1 MNVVLDTNI
10 IVSAALSPIGNPAK
24 IIAMIP
30 GEEIQVYYGVGILS
44 EYRDVLSRPRL
55 KIPAELQKRII
66 EAIVNAGIFFEPTAS
81 AIPLPDETD
90 RIFYDTAKEIGAI
103 LITGNIKHYPAEN
116 FIMTPSQFL
125 SRHEINA
132 PGT

>member
-10 IVSAALSPIGNPAK
+10 IVSAVLSPDGNPAK
-24 IIAMIP
+24 IIALIP
-30 GEEIQVYYGVGILS
+30 EKEIQVYYGIGILS

-55 KIPAELQKRII
+55 KITVEIQRR
-66 EAIVNAGIFFEPTAS
+66 IVNAIIKVGILLEPTTS
-81 AIPLPDETD
+81 TIPLPDETD
-90 RIFYDTAKEIGAI
+90 RVFYDTAKEAGAI

-125 SRHEINA
+125 KGENIF
-132 PGT
+132 